1 MHMTAAAQRIV
12 YDGGDHMS
20 GGWWWVMGIG
30 WLVFLGL
37 IVVLAVVLVRHYS
50 PAAGGA
56 RRSVQNTL
64 DERFA
69 RGEIDEDDYRRR
81 RDALRG

>member
-1 MHMTAAAQRIV
+1 MQMAVAAQRIV

-30 WLVFLGL
+30 WLVFLAL

-50 PAAGGA
+50 PAAGGT
-56 RRSVQNTL
+56 RRSAQDTL

>member
-1 MHMTAAAQRIV
+1 MLAVLAQAFEAC
-12 YDGGDHMS
+12 GDHMG

-37 IVVLAVVLVRHYS
+37 LVGVAVVLTRHYGS
-50 PAAGGA
+50 SVGN
-56 RRSVQNTL
+56 RRSAQQLL

-69 RGEIDEDDYRRR
+69 RGEIDDEEYRRR
-81 RDALRG
+81 RDALRT

>member
-1 MHMTAAAQRIV
+1 MTGVVVAQV
-12 YDGGDHMS
+12 CANCGDHMD

-37 IVVLAVVLVRHYS
+37 IAAVAIVLVRHFGS
-50 PAAGGA
+50 SAGTS
-56 RRSVQNTL
+56 RSALQVL

-69 RGEIDEDDYRRR
+69 RGEIDEDEYRARL
-81 RDALRG
+81 DALRR